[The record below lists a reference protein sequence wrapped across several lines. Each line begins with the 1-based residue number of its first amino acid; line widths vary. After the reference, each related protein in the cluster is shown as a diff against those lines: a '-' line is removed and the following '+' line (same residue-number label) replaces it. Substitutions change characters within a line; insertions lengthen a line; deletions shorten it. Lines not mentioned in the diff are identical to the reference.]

1 MFPCVCVDTGYREQ
15 SPVRLSRA
23 ASSVCVFACVCLGV
37 LGINLS
43 TESVCV
49 CVCKCVNVCFFCV
62 CVFVCVRARGAES
75 SYRMMQGF
83 LSLKGFSEVG
93 TPTSRGSLR
102 ACCSQ

>member
-49 CVCKCVNVCFFCV
+49 SVN
-62 CVFVCVRARGAES
+62 A
-75 SYRMMQGF
+75 
-83 LSLKGFSEVG
+83 
-93 TPTSRGSLR
+93 
-102 ACCSQ
+102 

>member
-1 MFPCVCVDTGYREQ
+1 MSSRKSGDLIQWCV
-15 SPVRLSRA
+15 
-23 ASSVCVFACVCLGV
+23 ACVCMRTSACACGCEGAGV
-37 LGINLS
+37 SG
-43 TESVCV
+43 
-49 CVCKCVNVCFFCV
+49 
-62 CVFVCVRARGAES
+62 R